1 MSEDKLT
8 KFEHVVNNV
17 VSGLSRNTLLTD
29 SKQVISLLA
38 TLIKESS

>member
-1 MSEDKLT
+1 MSEEKLT

-17 VSGLSRNTLLTD
+17 ISGLSRNPLLTD